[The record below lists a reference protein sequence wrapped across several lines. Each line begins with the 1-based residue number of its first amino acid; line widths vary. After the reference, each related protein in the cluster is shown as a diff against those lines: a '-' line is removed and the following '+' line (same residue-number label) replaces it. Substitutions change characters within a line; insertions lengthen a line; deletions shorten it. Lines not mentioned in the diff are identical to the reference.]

1 MGKIVFCEDDPT
13 IQKLIR
19 VALRATPH
27 QILIA
32 SNGTE
37 GLAMIERERPHVVCT
52 DVAMPGMNGLQ
63 LCSTIK
69 ARPDLAHTPVILI
82 SASVQRTQIEEGY
95 TKGASDFLA
104 KPFTMDQLRE
114 MIDRYAGKGD

>member
-27 QILIA
+27 QVLIA
-32 SNGTE
+32 SNGID
-37 GLAMIERERPHVVCT
+37 GLAVIERERPDLVCT

-63 LCSTIK
+63 LCSTLK
-69 ARPDLAHTPVILI
+69 TRPDLAHIPVILV
-82 SASVQRTQIEEGY
+82 SASAQRTQIQEGY
-95 TKGASDFLA
+95 ENGASDFLA
-104 KPFTMDQLRE
+104 KPFTMTQLRE
-114 MIDRYAGKGD
+114 MIDRYAGAG